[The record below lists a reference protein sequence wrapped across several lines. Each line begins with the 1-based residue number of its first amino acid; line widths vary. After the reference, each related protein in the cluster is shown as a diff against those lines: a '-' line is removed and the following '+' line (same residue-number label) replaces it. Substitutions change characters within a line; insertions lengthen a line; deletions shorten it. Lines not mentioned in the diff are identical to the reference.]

1 MSKYSELV
9 FMVNDLVKLISDD
22 SVFTEDHIIY
32 LLDTARSYLLKQKYE
47 NNAKNQIQ
55 DSNYQTIK
63 VEVEEVSGMFGCCFG
78 NSVQY
83 RTKKRVPSLM
93 NIGAIKIYT
102 RNMFNYLF
110 QFVSRDRFEFVGH
123 NYWTR
128 NLIYCTIGEAFK

>member
-63 VEVEEVSGMFGCCFG
+63 VEVEEDNVYYITNMNKLIKVKDIT
-78 NSVQY
+78 NSY
-83 RTKKRVPSLM
+83 DILK
-93 NIGAIKIYT
+93 
-102 RNMFNYLF
+102 
-110 QFVSRDRFEFVGH
+110 E
-123 NYWTR
+123 
-128 NLIYCTIGEAFK
+128 